1 VREVGKEKN
10 SEETKGREGSN
21 TREGGCGGKS
31 TADRKGVATKAVHVA
46 SKAPFS
52 VTRPKVPP
60 IYTTSVFTFDYL
72 DQVDEVYEGKA
83 KGYVYSRMRN
93 PGIDLVEEAVAELE
107 NGEEAVAFSSGMAA
121 IVSAILARVRAG
133 DHVVA
138 SNVIYGGTYSFLHDE
153 IPLRGVDVT
162 FVDTN
167 DLAAVKAAMRP
178 ETKILYCETIS
189 NPLMEVA
196 DVASLAEMAHKKGA
210 YLYVDNTFASPV
222 LCRPLEYGA
231 DVVLHSGTKYLNG
244 HSDVTVGVAVI
255 GPSRTDGAQAGEL
268 RNLAGRIRSL
278 ASTYG
283 SVPSPFDAWL
293 LLRGIRTLPLRM
305 EKHSKNAMRLA
316 SFLEAHPGV
325 TKVHY
330 PGLKSSPYHHL
341 AGKYLEGGFGGMLSF
356 EVKGGLDG
364 ARRVIDCLRMVELVP
379 SLAGV
384 STTVSHPGKTSHRSI
399 PLAEREKFGVGDGL
413 IRVSV
418 GIEDYEDIEEDFREA
433 LMKATFS

>member
-1 VREVGKEKN
+1 MGKTERK
-10 SEETKGREGSN
+10 S
-21 TREGGCGGKS
+21 GKIS
-31 TADRKGVATKAVHVA
+31 TKAVHVA
-46 SKAPFS
+46 SKVPFS

-60 IYTTSVFTFDYL
+60 IFTTSVFTFDYL

-83 KGYVYSRMRN
+83 KGYVYSRMSN
-93 PGIDLVEEAVAELE
+93 PGVNLVEEAVASLE

-133 DHVVA
+133 DHIVA
-138 SNVIYGGTYSFLHDE
+138 SSVIYGGTYSFLRDE
-153 IPLRGVDVT
+153 IPLRGVNVT

-178 ETKILYCETIS
+178 ETRILYCETIS

-196 DVASLAEMAHKKGA
+196 DLEGLSEIAHRHGA
-210 YLYVDNTFASPV
+210 YLYVDNTFASPA

-244 HSDVTVGVAVI
+244 HSDVTMGLAII
-255 GPSRTDGAQAGEL
+255 GQGSTGGTSAAEL
-268 RNLAGRIRSL
+268 KTLASRIRSL

-283 SVPSPFDAWL
+283 SVPSPFDSWL

-305 EKHSKNAMRLA
+305 ERHSENAIKLA
-316 SFLEAHPGV
+316 SFLEAHPSV
-325 TKVHY
+325 TAVYY
-330 PGLKSSPYHHL
+330 PGLETSPYHHL
-341 AGKYLEGGFGGMLSF
+341 AKKYLDGGFGGMLSF

-364 ARRVIDCLRMVELVP
+364 ARKVIDSLRMAELVP

-384 STTVSHPGKTSHRSI
+384 ATTVSHPGKTSHRSI
-399 PLAEREKFGVGDGL
+399 PLAEREKLGVGDGL

-418 GIEDYEDIEEDFREA
+418 GIEDYEDIEKDFREA
-433 LMKATFS
+433 LATL